1 MTPELAASLEER
13 GSALIM
19 GISRSVKRFC
29 RTKQIEEIGMGWGRK
44 RRVSLG
50 RRGRAFMLL
59 GSYCP
64 AVKEGGTVPE
74 SFCPCS
80 LS

>member
-13 GSALIM
+13 GSALIT

-44 RRVSLG
+44 TKGFLRKEGTCRYAVGFLLSCCIG
-50 RRGRAFMLL
+50 RRD
-59 GSYCP
+59 S
-64 AVKEGGTVPE
+64 
-74 SFCPCS
+74 S
-80 LS
+80 